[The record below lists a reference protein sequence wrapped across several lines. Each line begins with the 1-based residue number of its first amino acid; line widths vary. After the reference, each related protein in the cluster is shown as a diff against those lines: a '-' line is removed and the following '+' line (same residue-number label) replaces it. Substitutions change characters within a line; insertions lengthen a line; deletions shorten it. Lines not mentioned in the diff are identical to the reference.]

1 MFAFSGSTP
10 SPSLNRAVLV
20 SGNLVRA
27 VIRTGLE
34 PVSPYSAAAFRIVFG
49 LLVLVA
55 VVRFAANG
63 WISQLYVDPAYHFS
77 YYGFGWVQPWPA
89 WGMYLH
95 FALLGLASLGVM
107 LGYRYRLS
115 IVAFFLLF
123 TYVQLIDRT
132 TYLNHYYLVSL
143 LSLAMIF
150 LPLNRVASLDSR
162 RRSKGE
168 ALPAI
173 PRGVLWLL
181 MAQIGLVYVFGG
193 LAKLNPDWLLHA
205 QPLRIWLYNATDVPL
220 IGSLFREEWMA
231 YAISWGGAMFDLT
244 IAGWLLW
251 RKTRTWAYG
260 VLVLFHLATA
270 LLFPALGMFPWL
282 MIGLTLVFFA
292 PDWPLKFAS
301 KMTRRSALPQTS
313 FVAHRQQPGLESRER
328 MASIAIAA
336 AAVFLLVQVALPSAP
351 LCIPRQRA
359 LDRGRLSFRLAHD
372 AHGKDGAGGV
382 SGQWSLWASRDTGSP
397 RRILDAVA
405 G

>member
-143 LSLAMIF
+143 LSLVMIF

-162 RRSKGE
+162 RS
-168 ALPAI
+168 
-173 PRGVLWLL
+173 V
-181 MAQIGLVYVFGG
+181 
-193 LAKLNPDWLLHA
+193 
-205 QPLRIWLYNATDVPL
+205 
-220 IGSLFREEWMA
+220 
-231 YAISWGGAMFDLT
+231 
-244 IAGWLLW
+244 
-251 RKTRTWAYG
+251 
-260 VLVLFHLATA
+260 
-270 LLFPALGMFPWL
+270 
-282 MIGLTLVFFA
+282 
-292 PDWPLKFAS
+292 
-301 KMTRRSALPQTS
+301 
-313 FVAHRQQPGLESRER
+313 ER
-328 MASIAIAA
+328 
-336 AAVFLLVQVALPSAP
+336 
-351 LCIPRQRA
+351 
-359 LDRGRLSFRLAHD
+359 
-372 AHGKDGAGGV
+372 
-382 SGQWSLWASRDTGSP
+382 
-397 RRILDAVA
+397 
-405 G
+405 